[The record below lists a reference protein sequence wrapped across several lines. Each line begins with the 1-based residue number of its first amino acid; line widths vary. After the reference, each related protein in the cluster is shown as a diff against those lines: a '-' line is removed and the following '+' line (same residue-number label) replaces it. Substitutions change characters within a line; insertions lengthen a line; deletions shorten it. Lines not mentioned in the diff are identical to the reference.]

1 MACARSRG
9 SSRSGRGARFF
20 FSSRR
25 RHTRFDCDWSSDV
38 CSSDLANL
46 VSCAL
51 PTGACRH
58 SRRDSNGHHH
68 HHRDCDNCRSDRGR
82 RTGHVYFP
90 RRCAGERFPDPRGR
104 DSGGAAP
111 ADGRFSTRSGRTP
124 IEGRVRMRRVLL
136 LVLSFV
142 YLLNV
147 VFFVTGCKKAAQTKI
162 TIGSK
167 FFTEQVVL
175 AELLAQ
181 HIEARTG
188 IPVIRKTNLGGT
200 LLVHKALLSGDLDV
214 YVEYTGTAL
223 TAVLNEAPQGTSAE
237 VYNRV
242 KKLYSERFHLEVTEP
257 LGFENTFAMVIRG
270 DDAKNLHIQKISDI
284 APLAPKWRAG
294 VGYEFLERPDGFRGW
309 SDSYNLHFAESPK
322 VMDLGLIYRA
332 LVDHQVDI
340 VAGNSTDGLI
350 DSLGLVALA
359 DDRHYF
365 PPYDAVPI
373 VRQSTLAQFPQLRA
387 ALADL
392 SGKLSAAD
400 IRRLNY
406 AVDAQHHDAAAVVR
420 AFCQSRGF

>member
-1 MACARSRG
+1 
-9 SSRSGRGARFF
+9 
-20 FSSRR
+20 
-25 RHTRFDCDWSSDV
+25 
-38 CSSDLANL
+38 
-46 VSCAL
+46 
-51 PTGACRH
+51 
-58 SRRDSNGHHH
+58 
-68 HHRDCDNCRSDRGR
+68 
-82 RTGHVYFP
+82 
-90 RRCAGERFPDPRGR
+90 
-104 DSGGAAP
+104 
-111 ADGRFSTRSGRTP
+111 
-124 IEGRVRMRRVLL
+124 MRRAHFRFLC
-136 LVLSFV
+136 FF

-147 VFFVTGCKKAAQTKI
+147 TCFLSACHQATQSKI

-181 HIEARTG
+181 HIETRTG
-188 IPVIRKTNLGGT
+188 IPVIRRTNLGGT
-200 LLVHKALLSGDLDV
+200 LLVHKALQAGELDL

-223 TAVLNEAPQGTSAE
+223 TAVLNETPQRDSVA

-242 KKLYSERFHLEVTEP
+242 KQLYSDRFHFQVAEP

-270 DDAKNLHIQKISDI
+270 DDAKNLHLQKISDI
-284 APLAPKWRAG
+284 VPLGPKWRAG

-309 SDSYNLHFAESPK
+309 SARYNLHFAESPK

-373 VRQSTLAQFPQLRA
+373 VRQSTLARFPQLRA

-392 SGKLSAAD
+392 AGKLSAAD

-406 AVDAQHHDAAAVVR
+406 AVDAQHQDAAAVVR
-420 AFCQSRGF
+420 AFRASKGL

>member
-1 MACARSRG
+1 MSRA
-9 SSRSGRGARFF
+9 SFRF
-20 FSSRR
+20 
-25 RHTRFDCDWSSDV
+25 
-38 CSSDLANL
+38 L
-46 VSCAL
+46 
-51 PTGACRH
+51 
-58 SRRDSNGHHH
+58 
-68 HHRDCDNCRSDRGR
+68 
-82 RTGHVYFP
+82 
-90 RRCAGERFPDPRGR
+90 
-104 DSGGAAP
+104 
-111 ADGRFSTRSGRTP
+111 
-124 IEGRVRMRRVLL
+124 
-136 LVLSFV
+136 
-142 YLLNV
+142 YLLNLIL
-147 VFFVTGCKKAAQTKI
+147 FVTACSKPPQSKI

-188 IPVIRKTNLGGT
+188 IAVIRKTNLGGT
-200 LLVHKALLSGDLDV
+200 LLVHKALLAGELDL

-223 TAVLNEAPQGTSAE
+223 TAVLNESPQGDSNA

-242 KKLYSERFHLEVTEP
+242 KQLYSDRFHLEVTEP

-270 DDAKNLHIQKISDI
+270 DDAQKLHLQKISDI
-284 APLAPKWRAG
+284 APLALKWRAG
-294 VGYEFLERPDGFRGW
+294 VGYEFLERPDGFPGLTQN
-309 SDSYNLHFAESPK
+309 YGLHFAGSPK

-350 DSLGLVALA
+350 DALGLVALA

-373 VRQSTLAQFPQLRA
+373 VRESTLTRLPSLRA

-392 SGKLSAAD
+392 AGKLSAVD

-406 AVDAQHHDAAAVVR
+406 AVDAQHQDAAAVVR
-420 AFCQSRGF
+420 QFRSSKGL

>member
-1 MACARSRG
+1 
-9 SSRSGRGARFF
+9 
-20 FSSRR
+20 
-25 RHTRFDCDWSSDV
+25 
-38 CSSDLANL
+38 
-46 VSCAL
+46 
-51 PTGACRH
+51 
-58 SRRDSNGHHH
+58 
-68 HHRDCDNCRSDRGR
+68 
-82 RTGHVYFP
+82 
-90 RRCAGERFPDPRGR
+90 
-104 DSGGAAP
+104 
-111 ADGRFSTRSGRTP
+111 
-124 IEGRVRMRRVLL
+124 MRRAHCRFLC
-136 LVLSFV
+136 FV
-142 YLLNV
+142 YLFYLGY
-147 VFFVTGCKKAAQTKI
+147 FLSACKQAPQTKI

-181 HIEARTG
+181 HIEARTR

-200 LLVHKALLSGDLDV
+200 LLVHKALLAGELDL

-223 TAVLNEAPQGTSAE
+223 TTVLNETPQGDSAA

-242 KKLYSERFHLEVTEP
+242 KQLYADRFHLEVTEP

-270 DDAKNLHIQKISDI
+270 DDAKNLHLQKISDI

-309 SDSYNLHFAESPK
+309 SDRYNLHFAESPK

-373 VRQSTLAQFPQLRA
+373 VRQSTLARFPQLRA

-392 SGKLSAAD
+392 AGKLSAAD

-406 AVDAQHHDAAAVVR
+406 AVDAQHQDAATVVR
-420 AFCQSRGF
+420 AFRQSKGL